1 MVPKSLNLDHWL
13 ARSFDVYKIYSDGI
27 FLCSSNWI
35 STILVLFDPAHRDE
49 SNGTKI
55 VKFGLLDH
63 KLLQNLLKFFRVAD
77 LYRSVPY
84 LFSRYIMINRSLTI
98 T

>member
-13 ARSFDVYKIYSDGI
+13 ARSFDVYKIYLDGI
-27 FLCSSNWI
+27 FLCSSNWNL
-35 STILVLFDPAHRDE
+35 TILVLFDLAHRDE

-55 VKFGLLDH
+55 VKFGPLDH
-63 KLLQNLLKFFRVAD
+63 KLLQNLLKFSRVAD

-84 LFSRYIMINRSLTI
+84 LFS
-98 T
+98 